1 MGAKASRNG
10 ETAPPRSYSSAF
22 EKKRQQAAER
32 MFRNHQDKKHS
43 NILSL
48 YSKGTSPALSFNRIH
63 CMPFEL
69 DILIIKIAE
78 ECRRSEFDHVRKLA
92 FTDTETHR
100 GLRNLAGENN
110 CFLNATIQALWH
122 LGPFRYQMQKSM
134 SMNKGTRKT
143 SNEEGTDKKKLGLFD
158 ALCNLF
164 IQYQY
169 TELKIL
175 PPTEL
180 RTTMS
185 ELFDQFQLGKIADAN
200 ETLEAILETIHVECT
215 PNCSYR
221 KHNCLAHT
229 VFGGLL
235 MEQSTCLHCSAR
247 SAPML
252 RSDFVHYVYAA
263 ELIALGEMDAE
274 NRNRTGGT
282 KNANKQLPKKF
293 GHLLHECMGVSPRCC
308 PSLDDRI
315 SSKVK
320 DGVDAEQGSRSDQRS
335 SKKCDGKAT
344 VKLYALEP
352 PMALA
357 ISVGWTQSRESPQT
371 LHSLLSLMSYTI
383 ELSDLFDLS
392 KQSEL
397 GEENESSVSTC
408 NQATQDLD
416 RSKSADVLDLTQDA
430 SMTHITESLEGV
442 MDQSSSENKDSADSP
457 LPSAYKEEKQA
468 FSKNPSY
475 VFRGFVCYYGL
486 HYISIL
492 QVLSALSSLF

>member
-1 MGAKASRNG
+1 MGAKSSSYG
-10 ETAPPRSYSSAF
+10 ETAPHRSFLIAF
-22 EKKRQQAAER
+22 EKRKQRAQER
-32 MFRNHQDKKHS
+32 MFRNHYNKKHS
-43 NILSL
+43 NILS
-48 YSKGTSPALSFNRIH
+48 SHSEGMSPEQSFNQMH
-63 CMPFEL
+63 CMPSEV
-69 DILIIKIAE
+69 DIVIIKIAE
-78 ECRRSEFDHVRKLA
+78 ECRRSEFDDVRKLA

-122 LGPFRYQMQKSM
+122 LGPFRYQMQKAM
-134 SMNKGTRKT
+134 SMNKGTTK
-143 SNEEGTDKKKLGLFD
+143 EEGEKLGLFD

-215 PNCSYR
+215 PSCTYR

-235 MEQSTCLHCSAR
+235 MEQSTCLHCSSR

-274 NRNRTGGT
+274 SRNQKGAK
-282 KNANKQLPKKF
+282 KNASKHPPKKF

-320 DGVDAEQGSRSDQRS
+320 DGVDTEQGSRSDQRS

-357 ISVGWTQSRESPQT
+357 ISVGWTQSRESPET

-392 KQSEL
+392 KQSEH
-397 GEENESSVSTC
+397 GEENQSSASIC
-408 NQATQDLD
+408 NETTQDLD
-416 RSKSADVLDLTQDA
+416 RSKSADVLDLTQEDA
-430 SMTHITESLEGV
+430 NMTHITESLEGA
-442 MDQSSSENKDSADSP
+442 MDQSSSENKNSADSP
-457 LPSAYKEEKQA
+457 LPSVYNEEKQA

>member
-1 MGAKASRNG
+1 MGGESSRNG
-10 ETAPPRSYSSAF
+10 ETAPPRSSAF
-22 EKKRQQAAER
+22 ERKKQQAAER
-32 MFRNHQDKKHS
+32 MFRNHYNKKHS
-43 NILSL
+43 NILISH
-48 YSKGTSPALSFNRIH
+48 SKGTSPELSFNYIH
-63 CMPFEL
+63 CMPLEL
-69 DILIIKIAE
+69 DYVIIKIAE
-78 ECRRSEFDHVRKLA
+78 ECRRSEFDYVRKLA

-122 LGPFRYQMQKSM
+122 LGPFRYQMQKAISI
-134 SMNKGTRKT
+134 NKGITNA

-175 PPTEL
+175 PPTEV

-215 PNCSYR
+215 PSCSYR

-235 MEQSTCLHCSAR
+235 MEQSTCLHCSSR

-274 NRNRTGGT
+274 NRNHT
-282 KNANKQLPKKF
+282 KNASKQPPKKF

-315 SSKVK
+315 FSKVK
-320 DGVDAEQGSRSDQRS
+320 DGVDAEQGSRSDQQS

-357 ISVGWTQSRESPQT
+357 ISVGWTQSRESATT

-392 KQSEL
+392 KQSEH
-397 GEENESSVSTC
+397 GDEIQSSVSTC
-408 NQATQDLD
+408 NGTTQDFD
-416 RSKSADVLDLTQDA
+416 HSKSPDVLDLTQDA
-430 SMTHITESLEGV
+430 SMDASMKDITESLEGAV
-442 MDQSSSENKDSADSP
+442 DQSSLENKNSADST
-457 LPSAYKEEKQA
+457 LPPVCTEEKQA

-492 QVLSALSSLF
+492 QVLSVLSSLF

>member
-1 MGAKASRNG
+1 MGTSSSRNG
-10 ETAPPRSYSSAF
+10 GASIERKRSQAF
-22 EKKRQQAAER
+22 ER
-32 MFRNHQDKKHS
+32 MLFRNHPNKKLGS
-43 NILSL
+43 FISMQ
-48 YSKGTSPALSFNRIH
+48 SKGPSSLRSMQIAA
-63 CMPFEL
+63 
-69 DILIIKIAE
+69 DITLLTLGICFISIAE
-78 ECRRSEFDHVRKLA
+78 VSGSSEFDNARKLA
-92 FTDTETHR
+92 FSDTDTHK
-100 GLRNLAGENN
+100 GLRNLTGENN

-122 LGPFRYQMQKSM
+122 LGPFRYQMQKLM
-134 SMNKGTRKT
+134 SMNKVITET
-143 SNEEGTDKKKLGLFD
+143 SNEEGCTKKKLGLFD

-200 ETLEAILETIHVECT
+200 ETLEAILETIHAECS
-215 PNCSYR
+215 PKCSYG

-235 MEQSTCLHCSAR
+235 MEQSTCTRCSSR

-263 ELIALGEMDAE
+263 ELIALGEMNPE
-274 NRNRTGGT
+274 NRKDKSAT
-282 KNANKQLPKKF
+282 KSNSKQPPKRF

-308 PSLDDRI
+308 PSLDDRTSLKGKDAGTEVG
-315 SSKVK
+315 SSP
-320 DGVDAEQGSRSDQRS
+320 SQRS

-357 ISVGWTQSRESPQT
+357 ISVGWTQARESPKT
-371 LHSLLSLMSYTI
+371 LHSLLSLLSYTI

-392 KQSEL
+392 KQSEHAD
-397 GEENESSVSTC
+397 EIKSSLAACSKS
-408 NQATQDLD
+408 NQNLD
-416 RSKSADVLDLTQDA
+416 RTNGRGALDPRQDGINVTKSLD
-430 SMTHITESLEGV
+430 GR
-442 MDQSSSENKDSADSP
+442 MDQPSPENKNSADSP
-457 LPSAYKEEKQA
+457 PTSEKQT

-492 QVLSALSSLF
+492 QVRLAL